1 VLEGVS
7 VCGDIVFKCGLS
19 VVKVKRRNNMSRD
32 SFFLFVDFESNK
44 RLGERLRTVI

>member
-1 VLEGVS
+1 MRGFGNGCRRSLG
-7 VCGDIVFKCGLS
+7 G
-19 VVKVKRRNNMSRD
+19 KVKRRNNMSRD